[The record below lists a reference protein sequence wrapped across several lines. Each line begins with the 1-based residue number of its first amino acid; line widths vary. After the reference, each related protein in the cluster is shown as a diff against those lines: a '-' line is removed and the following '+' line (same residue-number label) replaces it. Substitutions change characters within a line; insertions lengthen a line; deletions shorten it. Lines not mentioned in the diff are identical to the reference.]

1 MTPGLGSYRSSPR
14 RGRRLQALGRLIE
27 AYPGIPRRGR
37 AGVVATPLCA
47 FDADLP
53 AKQPHLVQAVVD
65 PVQADLDASRTG
77 PRVPPN
83 CYEEPLFMYDRQK
96 GLLLEL
102 GCEVLPCVGGDG
114 EHDPVTI
121 LGVADGHPAVGQERA
136 LHARAVA
143 G

>member
-1 MTPGLGSYRSSPR
+1 MTPGLGSTEVHRAAGGDFRLWDGSSR
-14 RGRRLQALGRLIE
+14 RIQASHDEG
-27 AYPGIPRRGR
+27 A

-53 AKQPHLVQAVVD
+53 ESSP
-65 PVQADLDASRTG
+65 T
-77 PRVPPN
+77 PPN

-102 GCEVLPCVGGDG
+102 GCEALPCVGGDG

-121 LGVADGHPAVGQERA
+121 LGVADGHPAVG
-136 LHARAVA
+136 
-143 G
+143 